1 MTEAWMIALIMFG
14 SLLLFLALGVPIA
27 FTMGGLSLI
36 IGFLYWGG
44 LPSVEAFVLGSFGK
58 VTEFTLT
65 ALPLYIFMAA
75 ILQYSDLA
83 DDMYEAV
90 YRWLGGIRGG
100 LAAGTTFIS
109 SIFAAMVGIATVAT
123 ATLGMTAR
131 PSMIKRGYDEKMTLG
146 VIMAGGALGILIP
159 PSIIMIIYA
168 TEANVSAGA
177 MFIGGILPGILAAV
191 IFILY
196 VLILCFLKPE
206 KGPAL
211 RKEERYTLKE
221 KIASLKSVILP
232 LFVIVLVLG
241 SIYLGVA
248 TPTEAAAVGVVGA
261 LISAAIK
268 RKLSLDNFKKMIEM
282 TVRINAMVFWIII
295 GAVAYS
301 RIVTVTGVGEWFA
314 SLITGLEINRWV
326 ILIGMQLI
334 FFILGMLVDPAG
346 IILMTGPLFLPV
358 VTELG
363 FDPVWYGVMF
373 VINMCMAYMTPPFG
387 FNLFVMRG
395 VAPEVPIGTIYA
407 SVWPFVG
414 LYILVLALVMIFP
427 QLVLWLPSLMLK

>member
-1 MTEAWMIALIMFG
+1 MTEAWIVALIMFG
-14 SLLLFLALGVPIA
+14 GLLLFLGLGVPIA
-27 FTMGGLSLI
+27 FAMGGLSLI
-36 IGFLYWGG
+36 VGFIYWGG
-44 LPSVEAFVLGSFGK
+44 LPSVDAFVLGSFGK

-65 ALPLYIFMAA
+65 AVPLYIFMAA

-83 DDMYEAV
+83 DDLYEAV
-90 YRWLGGIRGG
+90 YRWFGGVRGG
-100 LAAGTTFIS
+100 LAVGTTFIS

-146 VIMAGGALGILIP
+146 VIIAGGALGILIP

-168 TEANVSAGA
+168 SEANVSAGA
-177 MFIGGILPGILAAV
+177 MFMGGILPGVLAAL
-191 IFILY
+191 IFVSY
-196 VLILCFLKPE
+196 VLIRCFLKPE
-206 KGPAL
+206 MGPAL
-211 RKEERYTLKE
+211 GKDERFTWRE
-221 KIASLKSVILP
+221 KFASLKSIILP

-241 SIYLGVA
+241 SIYLGIA
-248 TPTEAAAVGVVGA
+248 TPTEAAAFGVVGA

-268 RKLSLDNFKKMIEM
+268 KKLTLDNFKRMIEM
-282 TVRINAMVFWIII
+282 SVRINGMVFWILI

-314 SLITGLEINRWV
+314 SLITSMDVNRWV
-326 ILIGMQLI
+326 ILIGMQVI
-334 FFILGMLVDPAG
+334 FFILGMLLDPAG

-358 VTELG
+358 VQQLG

-395 VAPEVPIGTIYA
+395 VAPEVPMGTIYL